1 MVWLIFWKF
10 QPKNVDNLSRLST
23 IPVGTNQLEIYEPFD
38 GISWNLSVP
47 VLSGFPQN
55 TFHIQTDQSIL
66 NGKLPFHLVCY
77 VSGKVLTIMH
87 RSPQPNL
94 LNKWKAPQVSKNH
107 PVGVKDIPSFKKE
120 ARMYETD
127 NPNDGFKA
135 LKMYTVNIINV
146 VQLKRD

>member
-1 MVWLIFWKF
+1 
-10 QPKNVDNLSRLST
+10 
-23 IPVGTNQLEIYEPFD
+23 
-38 GISWNLSVP
+38 
-47 VLSGFPQN
+47 
-55 TFHIQTDQSIL
+55 
-66 NGKLPFHLVCY
+66 
-77 VSGKVLTIMH
+77 MH

-135 LKMYTVNIINV
+135 LKMYTVNIINLDNV
-146 VQLKRD
+146 NEIDCVSKVNHDCTSFFKYPRRNWSENDEVCFEARPVGQNKLGNMMKDISKASRPIKYLHQPLCKSHGNNIMVKRWSD